1 MEFDSPRRS
10 QPRCAW
16 GDGQMGAW
24 RAQTRLWQWITRARG
39 GSGLAPCLACEFSP
53 TANIADTFLQPVSPG
68 IKADNI
74 YAVFHLFASEVP
86 RFRIPGSRFRFRE
99 LPPAIKVVTDRYKV
113 PGSGSITQRGTLT
126 GPGMATYL
134 CRLTGMMVTA
144 RVADFGLGPSVPP
157 TGPSKLRLQAGK
169 FWRFWGAE
177 TPISQKRRP

>member
-1 MEFDSPRRS
+1 MRFSGSFAFWNSPRRS

-74 YAVFHLFASEVP
+74 YAVFHLFAQ
-86 RFRIPGSRFRFRE
+86 RFQGFGFQ
-99 LPPAIKVVTDRYKV
+99 V
-113 PGSGSITQRGTLT
+113 PGSGSVDSRLPLKSLQTVTRFQVPVPSPSWWNKFDRGTISVL
-126 GPGMATYL
+126 
-134 CRLTGMMVTA
+134 VTI
-144 RVADFGLGPSVPP
+144 VGLPAAPRCVRILH
-157 TGPSKLRLQAGK
+157 KDAM
-169 FWRFWGAE
+169 E
-177 TPISQKRRP
+177 TL